1 MKNKLGIERLGML
14 MVTLLQIEQVREEL
28 YVLVSVKGLLDPVV
42 LKKSQELDRLINK
55 NMKHQATL
63 S

>member
-1 MKNKLGIERLGML
+1 ML
-14 MVTLLQIEQVREEL
+14 MVTLLQIDQVREEL
-28 YVLVSVKGLLDPVV
+28 YVLVSVKGLLDPIV
-42 LKKSQELDRLINK
+42 LKKSQELDRLINE